1 MLAFLNRAAHQLRSL
16 IEQLLIPQQEQKAQ
30 GNHTIYLLGYSTGI
44 LQRTEKHMMRTRF
57 MYYTK
62 YQVYTWYCLVVS
74 TTRVGRLYHDLDPLD
89 PNQPSW
95 NVVQDLYSAN
105 LAQETSAR
113 SCQLFETASIR
124 QHELLILNRSYV
136 HIRNISSLKD
146 LYHELLYLSG
156 DRSVATIYVS

>member
-1 MLAFLNRAAHQLRSL
+1 
-16 IEQLLIPQQEQKAQ
+16 
-30 GNHTIYLLGYSTGI
+30 
-44 LQRTEKHMMRTRF
+44 MMRTRF